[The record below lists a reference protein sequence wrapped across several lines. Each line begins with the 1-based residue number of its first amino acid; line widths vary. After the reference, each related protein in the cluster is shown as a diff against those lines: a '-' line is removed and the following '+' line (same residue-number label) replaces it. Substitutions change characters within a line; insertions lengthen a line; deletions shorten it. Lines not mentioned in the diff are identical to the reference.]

1 MTDRDRAD
9 RARFERTYEENW
21 LPVFRFATAWTN
33 DRDAAEDIAQE
44 TFIRLWGHRAM
55 FDWDA
60 HALPWLL
67 VTARR
72 LAVNR
77 FRALRRLLAVTV
89 REVAVREVA
98 VRAGAPND
106 PDRWLDTRAALS
118 RLAPRERAALLS
130 VAVIGLSPAEAGR
143 ALGVSEGAVRAL
155 ISRARKKLAEAA

>member
-1 MTDRDRAD
+1 VTDRDQAD

-44 TFIRLWGHRAM
+44 TFIRLWGHRAT

-72 LAVNR
+72 LAVSR
-77 FRALRRLLAVTV
+77 FRVLRRFLRLTVSEVTV
-89 REVAVREVA
+89 REVAVRD
-98 VRAGAPND
+98 GSTD
-106 PDRWLDTRAALS
+106 MPDRWLDTSAALS
-118 RLAPRERAALLS
+118 RLAPRERAALMS
-130 VAVIGLSPAEAGR
+130 VAVLGLSPAETGR
-143 ALGVSEGAVRAL
+143 VLGTSEGAVRAL
-155 ISRARKKLAEAA
+155 ISRARKKLAEGA